1 MDGDGFPNAIDACLF
16 SVKWGTSDHDEDG
29 GFDTEDTDMD
39 NDGLANIPYDQCE
52 LGVVGNGVYDALAD
66 RDGDGCH
73 DTLGSPADAS
83 DSTEYG
89 EDTDDDGDGVLDAND
104 ACPSTTS
111 VLYDPETWVD
121 GDNDGCHDT
130 MTLGWNTSSNETDYG
145 EDIDDDNDGT
155 LDWEDD
161 CPNAAGTASIGLK
174 GCPDSDGDAFS
185 DQTDQCPNFY
195 GESYNDRDGC
205 PDTDGDGFSDAERN
219 WTFEDGAD
227 RFPAMPRSG
236 KTAME
241 MVSATTKE
249 RNREMIA
256 NQHPALRTST
266 KMAVQRRRRLFK
278 PRRPCASD
286 SENNCWLP
294 SLTIPQKYWKRKRRG
309 HPNLLVGCGRVE
321 ELAATTVGIQ
331 TKNR

>member
-1 MDGDGFPNAIDACLF
+1 MDGDSVPNAIDACLF
-16 SVKWGTSDHDEDG
+16 SVKWGTSDYDEDG
-29 GFDTEDTDMD
+29 CFDTEDPDMD

-155 LDWEDD
+155 LDWEDGAPMQERQASVSKAVRTATVTPSATKPTSVQTSMENRTMTETD
-161 CPNAAGTASIGLK
+161 APIRTAMAFLMLNGTGRLRMVLTGSQR
-174 GCPDSDGDAFS
+174 S
-185 DQTDQCPNFY
+185 
-195 GESYNDRDGC
+195 
-205 PDTDGDGFSDAERN
+205 
-219 WTFEDGAD
+219 
-227 RFPAMPRSG
+227 PRSG
-236 KTAME
+236 ETAME
-241 MVSATTKE
+241 MVSATTK
-249 RNREMIA
+249 
-256 NQHPALRTST
+256 
-266 KMAVQRRRRLFK
+266 
-278 PRRPCASD
+278 
-286 SENNCWLP
+286 
-294 SLTIPQKYWKRKRRG
+294 RG
-309 HPNLLVGCGRVE
+309 TGR
-321 ELAATTVGIQ
+321 
-331 TKNR
+331 